1 MHVEISN
8 GFPLIWAQACRTKVS
23 IIFSIKLYGVRDE
36 GGVCFYEWK
45 PGVVD
50 GFTLNFEWS
59 ESTGERDKAREWES
73 EIERARESVSVCGGG
88 LLNWSHWDFISDE
101 RSCVQSSRACFSL
114 TALLSTGQLFQKS
127 LCWGECFYLQ
137 IYLFSYEQGISVPSE
152 GSALSMFS
160 F

>member
-8 GFPLIWAQACRTKVS
+8 GFLLIWAQACGTKVC
-23 IIFSIKLYGVRDE
+23 IILSIKLYGLRD
-36 GGVCFYEWK
+36 GGRGQYFYEWK
-45 PGVVD
+45 PGVID

-59 ESTGERDKAREWES
+59 ESTGEREIEQESEREWKR
-73 EIERARESVSVCGGG
+73 ERECECVWGG
-88 LLNWSHWDFISDE
+88 LLNWSHWDFIKDE
-101 RSCVQSSRACFSL
+101 RSCVQSSRAYFSL
-114 TALLSTGQLFQKS
+114 TALLSTGRLFQKS

-152 GSALSMFS
+152 GSWLSMFS